1 MSRETARRILER
13 RERITEDVV
22 AEDYARRPHLLARY
36 GEEGRAYYARD
47 NGYHLSFLSEAVA
60 ADDPKLFVDYVAW
73 ARSMLAARGV
83 LLEDLVENVK
93 LLKAALARH
102 LPAEDATVA
111 TVPVD
116 RALSELPSLPE
127 APPPFIS
134 EDNPHG
140 ALARQFLDRLL
151 EGDRRGA
158 VALIDQ
164 AIEDGGSI
172 KALYLD
178 VFQSSQRELGRLW
191 QLNRITVAQEHFCTA
206 ATLTIMNQF
215 YRAILETPRNG
226 RRLVCCCA
234 AGDLHQMG
242 LRIVAD
248 LFELEGWDSDYIGAN
263 TPARD
268 LLDTIE
274 RAPPDLIAISA
285 TMTYHVEKVRDL
297 VRGVR
302 ERPSLS
308 GIPVLVGGRPFLV
321 SEGLWQQVGADDWAP
336 DALEA
341 LAKASRLVNG
351 RQANG

>member
-1 MSRETARRILER
+1 MSTHAARRILDS
-13 RERITEDVV
+13 RERITEHVV
-22 AEDYARRPHLLARY
+22 AEDYARRPLLQARY

-47 NGYHLSFLSEAVA
+47 NDYHLAFLSEAVA
-60 ADDPKLFVDYVAW
+60 AEDPGLFVDYIAW

-83 LLEDLVENVK
+83 LLEDLVENLR
-93 LLKAALARH
+93 LLKAALERH
-102 LPAEDATVA
+102 LPAEEASVA
-111 TVPVD
+111 VAPVD

-134 EDNPHG
+134 VEQPHG

-158 VALIDQ
+158 VGLIDR
-164 AIEDGGSI
+164 AIKDGVSM

-178 VFQSSQRELGRLW
+178 VFQCSQRELGRLW
-191 QLNRITVAQEHFCTA
+191 QLNQITVAQEHFCTA
-206 ATLTIMNQF
+206 ATLSIMNQF

-234 AGDLHQMG
+234 AGDLHEMG

-248 LFELEGWDSDYIGAN
+248 LFELEGWDTDYIGAN
-263 TPARD
+263 TPGQD
-268 LLDTIE
+268 FLNTVE

-285 TMTYHVEKVRDL
+285 TMTYHVDAVREL

-302 ERPSLS
+302 ERPALS

-321 SEGLWQQVGADDWAP
+321 SEGLWQQVGADGWAA
-336 DALEA
+336 DALQA
-341 LAKASRLVNG
+341 LQKASRLVD
-351 RQANG
+351 RRRANG